1 MKIMFF
7 ILMSPMIITI
17 LSALFKQV
25 VDEGYSLEPIEYFIA
40 WLLIVGIFLS
50 AFWSFYFL

>member
-1 MKIMFF
+1 
-7 ILMSPMIITI
+7 MSPMIITI

-25 VDEGYSLEPIEYFIA
+25 VDEGYSLEPSEYFIA
-40 WLLIVGIFLS
+40 WLLVVGIFLS

>member
-1 MKIMFF
+1 
-7 ILMSPMIITI
+7 MSPMIITI

>member
-25 VDEGYSLEPIEYFIA
+25 VDEGYSLEPSEYFIA
-40 WLLIVGIFLS
+40 WLLVVGIFLS